1 MEDEIKYT
9 LGGLFF
15 TWDDE
20 KAVATWRKHKVM
32 FELAAKVFFDE
43 NAMDLPDELH
53 DGQELRCRITG
64 FIADFSKALFV
75 VYVERENWNGIELIR
90 IISARVA
97 EKKEREAY
105 ERQLSK

>member
-20 KAVATWRKHKVM
+20 KAVANWRKHKVT
-32 FELAAKVFFDE
+32 FELAAEVFFDE

-53 DGQELRCRITG
+53 DGLEPRRRITG
-64 FIADFSKALFV
+64 FIA
-75 VYVERENWNGIELIR
+75 GIELIR
-90 IISARVA
+90 ILSARVA
-97 EKKEREAY
+97 ERKEREAY